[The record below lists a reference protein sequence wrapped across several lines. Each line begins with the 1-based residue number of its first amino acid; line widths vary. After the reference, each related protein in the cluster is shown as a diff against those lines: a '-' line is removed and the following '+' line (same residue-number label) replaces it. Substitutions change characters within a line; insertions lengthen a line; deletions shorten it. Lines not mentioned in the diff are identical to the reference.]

1 MGGVAS
7 GRDALEL
14 IMAGASAVSVGTA
27 NFGDPTAVMKV
38 KSELIE
44 LLKERKFTSV
54 AAAVGVAHE
63 K

>member
-1 MGGVAS
+1 
-7 GRDALEL
+7 L

-38 KSELIE
+38 KSELID

>member
-1 MGGVAS
+1 
-7 GRDALEL
+7 
-14 IMAGASAVSVGTA
+14 MAGASAVSVGTA

-38 KSELIE
+38 KNELIN
-44 LLKERKFTSV
+44 LLKERKFNSV